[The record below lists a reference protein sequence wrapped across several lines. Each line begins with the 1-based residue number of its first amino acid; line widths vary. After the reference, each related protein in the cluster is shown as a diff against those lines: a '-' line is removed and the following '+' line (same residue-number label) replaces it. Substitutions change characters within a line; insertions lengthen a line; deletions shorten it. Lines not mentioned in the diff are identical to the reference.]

1 MPDNYTVTEGA
12 DLFANLNVVLIAG
25 QLGCEVLVN
34 FDTQDGSAGYQ
45 SRNQQYYPYTYTC

>member
-12 DLFANLNVVLIAG
+12 DQFAHLNVVLIAG

-45 SRNQQYYPYTYTC
+45 SRNQQ